1 MIKRTSP
8 FFASLLVAIGVVLV
22 PSSVIKAG
30 DGLAPA
36 GDFPQAQKGAAGI
49 DEQIGVQLPLDLQLR
64 DENEKS
70 ITLREC
76 IAGKPTILVP
86 MYYRCPMLCNMVL
99 KGLVDTLRE
108 MPQDFSAGGKFNVVA
123 LSFDPKE
130 HGDLAT
136 AKKSVVI
143 EQYGRVGAE
152 QGWRF
157 LTGSKEAVAELM
169 KLIGYRYEFDKSFK
183 EYNHPSGIIVLTP
196 EGKTARYFYGISYN
210 GEFEVPGGKTT
221 LRLSLVEA
229 ADGKGGSMLDRLTLL
244 CYRFEHMKGYSL
256 NVLRAVQIGG
266 VITLLLVTF
275 FVSRTF
281 IRERRGRGDLA
292 PIGMNGQRDTLAVGP
307 SASRQNNDGFP
318 SGGTA

>member
-1 MIKRTSP
+1 VIARTLA
-8 FFASLLVAIGVVLV
+8 FIAWTLVAVAATLV
-22 PSSVIKAG
+22 PASAVAG

-36 GDFPQAQKGAAGI
+36 GGFTPTQKGPAGI
-49 DEQIGVQLPLDLQLR
+49 DEQIGALLPLDLQLR
-64 DENEKS
+64 DENEKP

-76 IAGKPTILVP
+76 IDGKPTILVP
-86 MYYRCPMLCNMVL
+86 MYYRCPMLCNLVL
-99 KGLVDTLRE
+99 KGLVDTLGE
-108 MPQDFSAGGKFNVVA
+108 MPKDFSVGGKFNVVSV
-123 LSFDPKE
+123 SFDPKE

-136 AKKSVVI
+136 DKKSVVMK
-143 EQYGRVGAE
+143 QYGRVGAE
-152 QGWRF
+152 KGWRF

-169 KLIGYRYEFDKSFK
+169 QTIGYRYEFDKSFK

-196 EGKTARYFYGISYN
+196 QGKTARYFYGINYN

-275 FVSRTF
+275 FVSRAF
-281 IRERRGRGDLA
+281 LRDRRNRTQSA
-292 PIGMNGQRDTLAVGP
+292 FVANSQSEAEAVGS
-307 SASRQNNDGFP
+307 SAPRSTNDGFP